1 MRHKVGMTR
10 ALIRWLT
17 RVVQEARLHRHQ
29 HRSITRHRLPLVRHQ
44 HLAHPL
50 AAVVVV
56 AWVGVMQLKAGLANT
71 MTH

>member
-17 RVVQEARLHRHQ
+17 RVAQEARLRHHQ
-29 HRSITRHRLPLVRHQ
+29 HRSITHHRLPLARHL
-44 HLAHPL
+44 HLVHPL

-56 AWVGVMQLKAGLANT
+56 AWVGVMQAKSWVSKKL
-71 MTH
+71 

>member
-17 RVVQEARLHRHQ
+17 RVGQEARLRHHQ
-29 HRSITRHRLPLVRHQ
+29 HRSITHHRLLLARHL

-50 AAVVVV
+50 VAVVAV
-56 AWVGVMQLKAGLANT
+56 AWAGVMQAKAGLANT

>member
-1 MRHKVGMTR
+1 MRRKVGMTR

-17 RVVQEARLHRHQ
+17 RVGQEARLRHHQ
-29 HRSITRHRLPLVRHQ
+29 HRSITHHRLPLVRHL

-50 AAVVVV
+50 VAVVAV
-56 AWVGVMQLKAGLANT
+56 AWAGVMQLRAGLANT

>member
-17 RVVQEARLHRHQ
+17 RVAQEARLRHHQ
-29 HRSITRHRLPLVRHQ
+29 HRSITHHRLLLARHLHLV
-44 HLAHPL
+44 HPL

-56 AWVGVMQLKAGLANT
+56 AWVGVMQAKAGLANT
-71 MTH
+71 MIH